1 VMTVVFFGLT
11 AATVLVA
18 SHVAKGQMFS
28 TVFFGIVLGGWLA
41 KLLVFFVA
49 VLFVSRQEF
58 IDPYVFFITIV
69 IAVIGSL
76 VVDVLA
82 FRNAR
87 VPYVSDVDLPGRQG
101 PDSAA

>member
-1 VMTVVFFGLT
+1 M
-11 AATVLVA
+11 
-18 SHVAKGQMFS
+18 
-28 TVFFGIVLGGWLA
+28 
-41 KLLVFFVA
+41 FFVA

-87 VPYVSDVDLPGRQG
+87 VPYVSDVDLPVPER
-101 PDSAA
+101 PDSTP